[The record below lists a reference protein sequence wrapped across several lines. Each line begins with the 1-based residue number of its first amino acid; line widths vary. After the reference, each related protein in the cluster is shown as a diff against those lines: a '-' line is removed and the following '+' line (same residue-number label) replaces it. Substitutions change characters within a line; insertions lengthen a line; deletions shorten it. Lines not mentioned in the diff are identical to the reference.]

1 MEQTLY
7 QTYIAQIKNITLL
20 TAEQEKELARK
31 IQKGDEAAKQKLV
44 RANLRLVVSAARK
57 YKVANFSFMDLV
69 QEGNLALLAAAS
81 KFSANFDTRFST
93 YAYPCIT
100 RYISRY
106 ISLKKRTVSVPIRKT
121 ELAYMVDCAADELVQ
136 KLYREPTD
144 REIALYLNVS
154 EAVVRKA
161 RQYDCE
167 TFSLDA
173 AVDCDGNTDI
183 VFADMLSDYSFD
195 PAEQTMSAVMRRD
208 YEKLIKRLPSRER
221 SVLLT
226 KYKSFINGEKVTFRQ
241 IGRTLGITA
250 ETVRQAEKRA
260 CEQMRVI
267 LKKYQYA

>member
-1 MEQTLY
+1 MGLS
-7 QTYIAQIKNITLL
+7 AHNVDLL
-20 TAEQEKELARK
+20 FA
-31 IQKGDEAAKQKLV
+31 LV
-44 RANLRLVVSAARK
+44 L
-57 YKVANFSFMDLV
+57 
-69 QEGNLALLAAAS
+69 Q
-81 KFSANFDTRFST
+81 
-93 YAYPCIT
+93 
-100 RYISRY
+100 
-106 ISLKKRTVSVPIRKT
+106 
-121 ELAYMVDCAADELVQ
+121 
-136 KLYREPTD
+136 
-144 REIALYLNVS
+144 
-154 EAVVRKA
+154 
-161 RQYDCE
+161 E